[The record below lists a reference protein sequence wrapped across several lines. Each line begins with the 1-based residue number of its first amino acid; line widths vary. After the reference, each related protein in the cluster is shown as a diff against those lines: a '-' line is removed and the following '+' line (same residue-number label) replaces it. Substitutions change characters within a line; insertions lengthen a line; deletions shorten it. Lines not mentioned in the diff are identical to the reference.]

1 MRFPLGCEASLSGA
15 ITDPSGAPIAGT
27 TVPAKGADRGTS
39 GPAMTSEVEIYSVLN
54 IRAETESVKVETTG
68 FESVVYPTFALA
80 LNQAVRVEVR
90 MKVGAVTFA
99 VGVRGITTLL
109 QKPGKEMAADLV
121 CGSV

>member
-1 MRFPLGCEASLSGA
+1 
-15 ITDPSGAPIAGT
+15 
-27 TVPAKGADRGTS
+27 
-39 GPAMTSEVEIYSVLN
+39 
-54 IRAETESVKVETTG
+54 VETTG